1 MATLTIEGRSVTID
15 DAFLH
20 ATPEQQEAT
29 VNEIAQSLKLT
40 PGSAA
45 RASGPTLG
53 SVARQIPAGFNAG
66 LADVLGSPVDG
77 MTRALNNDIHD
88 INAAARAVGLTKDD
102 GRLIDDIQNPF
113 GGSQSIK
120 RGMSKVGVPDPDD
133 TPARNPEERVA
144 RGVGEGAA
152 GMLAPELAGTS
163 LVKAAPAAADAIASL
178 FGRSKSLRD
187 LASNAAVGG
196 VAGGSGQ
203 TAAEFA
209 PDEYKPVASMAGSL
223 VGGGAAAVT
232 AQGPRAV
239 AESTRGLRDY
249 VDPLTEAGQQ
259 RAAAA
264 RLASNASSPRDV
276 IDTIE
281 TRSPEIV
288 PGSRPTT
295 FQLTG
300 DMGLGGLERE
310 VQTRNPVEFAER
322 RAEQNAARVDALQ
335 GVQPGG
341 KPEELSSF
349 LRTRLADIDK
359 AGNEAIENATR
370 RAQTA
375 TADIGGNQ
383 SPEFYGAAIQ
393 DRTAPRQAQL
403 TQDAQGA
410 VRRLGGEGTPEGY
423 GASLRSALQS
433 AEDSARAHER
443 SLWNAVDPDNTLTVG
458 MQPIRTAANRV
469 YGNLTAAAQAG
480 LEPTERTILQ
490 VVNGYGGTERFREL
504 ADLRSAVSSAM
515 RNELGANGRSPAYG
529 RLSQFRGAIEDAI
542 GSAVEQRAAA
552 EAEAVVRGELA
563 PEQTTLGRLQR
574 EADEF
579 IAARR
584 TAARTSA
591 GSSAVGDG
599 GTGSA
604 GFSRTS
610 GAQVSGRR
618 GSEDAPR
625 DQGLQG
631 TKLPTFDQAARE
643 RLAAAT
649 DATRE
654 RAQTFGQGPVG
665 QTLKTLGTRGN
676 YRMPDGAV
684 PQNIFKAG
692 ATGFESVRAFRNAVG
707 DHEDAISA
715 LRNYA
720 AASLRQEAERPDG
733 TLDPN
738 RYTIWTRK
746 FQGALRAVP
755 EVRDAFST
763 AARAS
768 EQLHNFTPFRADI
781 APSTIPEQFFHS
793 GPSGFEG
800 VNQLRSLIGD
810 LEATTVLNDYAASQ
824 VRKAAARPDGV
835 LDPAKLDR
843 WQRTH
848 ADALRALPG
857 LSDRFATAAKATE
870 AIEQAATA
878 RRQAVEAYQDGAIG
892 RVLGHTEP
900 SDISREVGAIFGR
913 RDAAA
918 AMTRLASRARQNPEA
933 IDGLR
938 RAAVDFMYG
947 RFVGNTEAATSGI
960 EQFKPDAFQTFVRSN
975 EAPLKAIFSEAEYNV
990 LRAISA
996 DLKRSNR
1003 SLNAVRIPGQSNTA
1017 QDTAKM
1023 IEGKPA
1029 AGLSLLAKLMGAV
1042 GAGYGTYGVMGAGAG
1057 AIGVLGQTVLSSARE
1072 AGLSRV
1078 NDLVKQ
1084 AMLDPQLARTLL
1096 MKAPERP
1103 NSGSAMKLA
1112 QQLRRLT
1119 MFASAAGA
1127 QHDGK
1132 RE

>member
-29 VNEIAQSLKLT
+29 VNEIAQSLKLM
-40 PGSAA
+40 PGSGA
-45 RASGPTLG
+45 RSAGPTLG
-53 SVARQIPAGFNAG
+53 SVARQIPAGFNTG
-66 LADVLGSPVDG
+66 LADIIGSPVDG

-88 INAAARAVGLTKDD
+88 INSVARAF
-102 GRLIDDIQNPF
+102 GRESPFLNEIKKPF
-113 GGSQSIK
+113 GGSESIK
-120 RGMSKVGVPDPDD
+120 RGMSAVGVPNPDD

-152 GMLAPELAGTS
+152 GMLAPELAGAG
-163 LVKAAPAAADAIASL
+163 LVKAAPAAADAIASV

-187 LASNAAVGG
+187 LASNAGVGG

-223 VGGGAAAVT
+223 VGGGAAAVM

-239 AESTRGLRDY
+239 AESTRAVRDY
-249 VDPLTEAGQQ
+249 ADPLTEAGQQ
-259 RAAAA
+259 RAAGA
-264 RLASNASSPRDV
+264 RLASSASSPRDV

-281 TRSPEIV
+281 TRSPEII

-310 VQTRNPVEFAER
+310 VQTRNPAEFAGR
-322 RAEQNAARVDALQ
+322 RSEQNAARVDALQ
-335 GVQPGG
+335 GVQAGG
-341 KPEELSSF
+341 KPEELSAF

-359 AGNEAIENATR
+359 AGNEGIENATR
-370 RAQTA
+370 QAQTA

-410 VRRLGGEGTPEGY
+410 VRRLGGDGTPEGY

-469 YGNLTAAAQAG
+469 YGDLTAAAQAG

-542 GSAVEQRAAA
+542 GSAVEQRAAE
-552 EAEAVVRGELA
+552 EAEAVARSEIA
-563 PEQTTLGRLQR
+563 PEQT
-574 EADEF
+574 
-579 IAARR
+579 IAANIQNWVRDFR
-584 TAARTSA
+584 ERQNALAAGGEGFGGNSSVRASGPARVSRPAGAPSRGFRDDAGPSGIPQETS
-591 GSSAVGDG
+591 S
-599 GTGSA
+599 
-604 GFSRTS
+604 
-610 GAQVSGRR
+610 
-618 GSEDAPR
+618 
-625 DQGLQG
+625 
-631 TKLPTFDQAARE
+631 PTFDQAARE

-707 DHEDAISA
+707 DHEDAIAA

-738 RYTIWTRK
+738 RYMIWTRK

-800 VNQLRSLIGD
+800 VHQLRSLIGD
-810 LEATTVLNDYAASQ
+810 QEATPILNDYAASQ
-824 VRKAAARPDGV
+824 VRKAAARADGV
-835 LDPAKLDR
+835 LDPAKFDR

-870 AIEQAATA
+870 AIEHAATA

-892 RVLGHTEP
+892 RLLGHTEP

-918 AMTRLASRARQNPEA
+918 AMTRLASQARQNPEA
-933 IDGLR
+933 IEGLR

-947 RFVGNTEAATSGI
+947 RFVGNTEAATSGL

-990 LRAISA
+990 MRAISA
-996 DLKRSNR
+996 DVFE
-1003 SLNAVRIPGQSNTA
+1003 AVKPFAQRCPDPGTKQYGA
-1017 QDTAKM
+1017 RHGEDDRGQAR
-1023 IEGKPA
+1023 GRLVA
-1029 AGLSLLAKLMGAV
+1029 AGETDGCC
-1042 GAGYGTYGVMGAGAG
+1042 
-1057 AIGVLGQTVLSSARE
+1057 R
-1072 AGLSRV
+1072 
-1078 NDLVKQ
+1078 
-1084 AMLDPQLARTLL
+1084 
-1096 MKAPERP
+1096 
-1103 NSGSAMKLA
+1103 
-1112 QQLRRLT
+1112 RRLRDLWCH
-1119 MFASAAGA
+1119 GRGCRRDRRPRP
-1127 QHDGK
+1127 DGSQQ
-1132 RE
+1132 RARGRAFEGRRPGETGDA